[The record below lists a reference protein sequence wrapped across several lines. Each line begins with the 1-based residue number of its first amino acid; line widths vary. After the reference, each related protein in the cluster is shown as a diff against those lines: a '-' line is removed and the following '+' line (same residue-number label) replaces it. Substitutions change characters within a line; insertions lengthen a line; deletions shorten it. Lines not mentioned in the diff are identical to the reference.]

1 MAELGVHHM
10 IGLVLDV
17 AKWKPPRPG
26 CLGFDAAIYGI
37 EMSDPS
43 AKIMICGKAHRRAKK
58 GSPILVARFDL
69 FQATGPG
76 LTLHMDGLFETLP
89 TEVELEA
96 QGFQRD
102 PAREAEYPKD

>member
-1 MAELGVHHM
+1 MEKFGLGYM

-37 EMSDPS
+37 ETSDPS
-43 AKIMICGKAHRRAKK
+43 AKIMVGGKAHRRAKK

-69 FQATGPG
+69 FQATGPA
-76 LTLHMDGLFETLP
+76 LILRMDGLFEKLP
-89 TEVELEA
+89 TEAELEA

-102 PAREAEYPKD
+102 RAREAEYLKD